1 VRDGHRN
8 PLHRHVRAG
17 VPAGGAE
24 LRRYCPQIP
33 ADSRTGPSPG
43 QDVPA
48 LRQAVT
54 GTGVTPGVPAQL
66 VPDIVAIR
74 RGPVCGEQGK
84 ERHLVLVRFGVCL
97 RHARSIASASCSPAQ
112 WHMPE
117 AIALAH
123 IGQPPSGP

>member
-1 VRDGHRN
+1 
-8 PLHRHVRAG
+8 
-17 VPAGGAE
+17 
-24 LRRYCPQIP
+24 YCPQIP

-66 VPDIVAIR
+66 VAGLVAVR
-74 RGPVCGEQGK
+74 RGTVCGKQGK
-84 ERHLVLVRFGVCL
+84 ERHLVLVRFAICL
-97 RHARSIASASCSPAQ
+97 RHARSLASASCGPAQ

-117 AIALAH
+117 AIALAQ
-123 IGQPPSGP
+123 IRQPP